1 MPTLL
6 DAGASTHGWST
17 YGAVLQCPQKY
28 AWTHIL
34 SPEEGGGRQLN
45 ENTAI
50 IRGSLIHTGLAH
62 HYRRLQAEQESDD
75 PKKWFTPFD
84 AIKLQALKEGSAWEA
99 EVEYCTE
106 ALKEYIQHYGLEKF
120 KIVAVEQAMYT
131 NIGKSKVT
139 GRADLI
145 VQASNKKVYIM
156 DHKTTS
162 RITNAQK
169 NYYSISGQ
177 LLGYS
182 YMGREIFKDL
192 WGGMLLNLVQHKPK
206 RKFVRID
213 LPPSPNMLARF
224 PDMVREAQDRIDRYS
239 SLPVDKW
246 PMAMNELV
254 CYHRYGACEFI
265 DKCKWGKN
273 I

>member
-1 MPTLL
+1 MAKLL

-34 SPEEGGGRQLN
+34 PPEQGGGRQLK
-45 ENTAI
+45 ESPPI

-62 HYRRLQAEQESDD
+62 HYRRLQAEQQGEDKD
-75 PKKWFTPFD
+75 QWFPPQD
-84 AIKLQALKEGSAWEA
+84 AIKIQAIKEGPVWEK
-99 EVEYCTE
+99 EVDYCIDTV
-106 ALKEYIQHYGLEKF
+106 KDYISHYGLEKF
-120 KIVAVEQAMYT
+120 KVVAVEESMFI
-131 NIGKSKVT
+131 NIGKSKIT

-145 VQASNKKVYIM
+145 LQANNGKVYIV

-162 RITNAQK
+162 RISSAQQK
-169 NYYSISGQ
+169 YYSVSGQ
-177 LLGYS
+177 LLGYE
-182 YMGREIFKDL
+182 YMGKAIFKDM
-192 WGGMLLNLVQHKPK
+192 WGGMILNLVQHKPK
-206 RKFVRID
+206 RKFIRID